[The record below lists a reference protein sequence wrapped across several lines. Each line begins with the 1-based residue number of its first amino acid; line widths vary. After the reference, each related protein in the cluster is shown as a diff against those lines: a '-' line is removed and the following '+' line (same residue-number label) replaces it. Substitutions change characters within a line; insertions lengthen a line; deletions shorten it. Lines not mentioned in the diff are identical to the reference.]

1 MTGMIEHFDARPGG
15 SYRMVL
21 RYSDGSI
28 SRGKTTVDT
37 DVVEGRFIDIV
48 PCRRVVQA
56 VDFVS
61 DDSAFDGTMTMTWE
75 LIAVDEGT
83 RVEITADN
91 VPDVVSAD
99 DHAAGMAASLE
110 QLAQYLNG

>member
-1 MTGMIEHFDARPGG
+1 
-15 SYRMVL
+15 MVL